1 MPEIKIEIGGRV
13 FEVACQEGEE
23 HYLHSAAAMLDAEAS
38 TLTSQIGRLPEPR
51 MLLMAG
57 LMLADKTAGVEDKL
71 KSRDARIAELENEI
85 ARLSTMP
92 APTPER
98 IEVPVVPVSL
108 SDSMAELAARA
119 ESIAGALEERLG
131 AKKTVG

>member
-1 MPEIKIEIGGRV
+1 MPEVKIEIGGRV

-23 HYLHSAAAMLDAEAS
+23 HYLHSAAAMLDIEAS

-71 KSRDARIAELENEI
+71 KTRDARIAELEGEL
-85 ARLSTMP
+85 ARMSAMP
-92 APTPER
+92 KPEPER
-98 IEVPVVPVSL
+98 IEVPVVPASVTDSL
-108 SDSMAELAARA
+108 AELAARA
-119 ESIAGALEERLG
+119 ESIAGALEERRGEETLG
-131 AKKTVG
+131 G